1 MKKFFFSLSIAAL
14 FVLLQGCSGT
24 KQVTNVLVYRAPYA
38 GDVAIKGIG
47 ETIPENAVLLG
58 SVSVGEAGFT
68 KTKDCTYQAVISD
81 ARRLAA
87 GMGGN
92 TIVITEHKEPSE
104 WTTTCHRIKAN
115 VYLVPENQ

>member
-115 VYLVPENQ
+115 VYLVPEK